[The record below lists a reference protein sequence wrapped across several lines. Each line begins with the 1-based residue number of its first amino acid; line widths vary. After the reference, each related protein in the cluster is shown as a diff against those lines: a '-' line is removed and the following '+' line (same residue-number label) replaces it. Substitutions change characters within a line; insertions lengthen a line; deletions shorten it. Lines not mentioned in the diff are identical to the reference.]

1 MAKNPKPHTLK
12 VFWGLLL
19 ILCPYMMFLEPLK
32 SLRPFKMAK
41 MRYLGRIKARQR
53 TQKWLKTLKP
63 PMPKVFCGLLF
74 IIDFIPIYDL
84 FEPLKSLRPFKR
96 AKMRYLGRIKLP
108 EGPKNGQKPYSPL
121 PQTFFMG
128 YYCFMPLY

>member
-1 MAKNPKPHTLK
+1 MAKNPKPPTLK

-41 MRYLGRIKARQR
+41 MRYLGCIKARQR

-63 PMPKVFCGLLF
+63 PMPKVFCGLLLILYPYMTF
-74 IIDFIPIYDL
+74 L
-84 FEPLKSLRPFKR
+84 EPLKSLRPFKI
-96 AKMRYLGRIKLP
+96 AKMHYLGRI
-108 EGPKNGQKPYSPL
+108 
-121 PQTFFMG
+121 
-128 YYCFMPLY
+128 

>member
-1 MAKNPKPHTLK
+1 MSK

-63 PMPKVFCGLLF
+63 PMPKVFLWF

-96 AKMRYLGRIKLP
+96 AKMRYLGRIKAHQRT
-108 EGPKNGQKPYSPL
+108 QKWLKTLKPPISKV
-121 PQTFFMG
+121 F
-128 YYCFMPLY
+128 

>member
-1 MAKNPKPHTLK
+1 MAKNPKPPTLK

-41 MRYLGRIKARQR
+41 MRYLGCIKARQR

-63 PMPKVFCGLLF
+63 PMPKVFCGLLLILYPYMTF
-74 IIDFIPIYDL
+74 L
-84 FEPLKSLRPFKR
+84 SL
-96 AKMRYLGRIKLP
+96 
-108 EGPKNGQKPYSPL
+108 
-121 PQTFFMG
+121 
-128 YYCFMPLY
+128 

>member
-1 MAKNPKPHTLK
+1 MAKNPKPPTLK

-41 MRYLGRIKARQR
+41 MRYLGCIKARQR

-63 PMPKVFCGLLF
+63 PMPKVFLWF

-96 AKMRYLGRIKLP
+96 AKMRYLGRIKAHQRT
-108 EGPKNGQKPYSPL
+108 QKWLKTLKPPISKV
-121 PQTFFMG
+121 F
-128 YYCFMPLY
+128 